1 MKTKNVVVIT
11 LVGLLALVFAISGFL
26 LFRGISQFS
35 KEEQT
40 LKRSVTTL
48 NNYYARDPFPSVENV
63 AREQENGKVLDRW
76 LTGLSDSL
84 REGQIEPIQ
93 TTPAQFRRLFS
104 KKRDQLKALAK
115 ESKIEVVSDAF
126 GFERYADSG
135 TLPAPLDVPRLAQQ
149 LVIVDELCRVLFQ
162 GGATKLTRLRREEF
176 ESAAAPAAARTGRTG
191 RTVRPGRT
199 RRPSR
204 SAPAAAAGGN
214 RAWKVSRDA
223 GVLNRKALHAHLRF
237 GLDFEV
243 REAALMKIMNALAAH
258 DMFAVVT
265 LLEIE
270 KTADDVNL
278 PTAAQDSSD
287 TELSLGNV
295 GHAPRSQRLMS
306 GDVLEKPMHI
316 TMEIDVY
323 RFAKLTSGKGA

>member
-1 MKTKNVVVIT
+1 MKTKNVVVMA

-40 LKRSVTTL
+40 LKRSVSTL
-48 NNYYARDPFPSVENV
+48 HNYYARDPFPSQENV
-63 AREQENGKVLDRW
+63 TREQENGQVLGRW

-84 REGQIEPIQ
+84 QEGMIKPIQ

-135 TLPAPLDVPRLAQQ
+135 TLPAPSDVPRLAQQ

-176 ESAAAPAAARTGRTG
+176 ESAGAAVAARPGRPGRSRRSLPAAA
-191 RTVRPGRT
+191 
-199 RRPSR
+199 S
-204 SAPAAAAGGN
+204 GGN

-223 GVLNRKALHAHLRF
+223 GVLKGTALRAYLRF

-243 REAALMKIMNALAAH
+243 REAALMKIMNTLAAH

-265 LLEIE
+265 LLQIE
-270 KTADDVNL
+270 KTADDVNP
-278 PTAAQDSSD
+278 PTASRGSSD
-287 TELSLGNV
+287 TESTLGTS
-295 GHAPRSQRLMS
+295 GPAPRSQRLMS
-306 GDVLEKPMHI
+306 GDVLEKPMHV

-323 RFAKLTSGKGA
+323 RFAELTSGKGA

>member
-35 KEEQT
+35 KEEKT

-162 GGATKLTRLRREEF
+162 GGATQLTRLRREEF
-176 ESAAAPAAARTGRTG
+176 ESAGALVAARPTGSGRSRRPRRPLPAAA
-191 RTVRPGRT
+191 
-199 RRPSR
+199 S
-204 SAPAAAAGGN
+204 GGN
-214 RAWKVSRDA
+214 RAWKASRDA
-223 GVLNRKALHAHLRF
+223 GVLQRKALYAHLRF

-265 LLEIE
+265 LLQIE
-270 KTADDVNL
+270 KTADDVNP
-278 PTAAQDSSD
+278 PTASGGSSD
-287 TELSLGNV
+287 TESTLGAI
-295 GHAPRSQRLMS
+295 GPAPRSQRLMS
-306 GDVLEKPMHI
+306 GDVLEQPMHV

-323 RFAKLTSGKGA
+323 QFAELTSGKGA